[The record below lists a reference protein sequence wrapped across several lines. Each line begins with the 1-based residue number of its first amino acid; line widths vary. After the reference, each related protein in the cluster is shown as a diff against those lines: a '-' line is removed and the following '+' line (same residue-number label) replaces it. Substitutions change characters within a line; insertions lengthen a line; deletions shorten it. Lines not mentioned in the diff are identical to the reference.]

1 MEHSKAKDAGRKK
14 AIREK
19 ANALKDKPPRKAPT
33 KEVIKQAGRYHAI
46 ETAKKQLTEAQ
57 QAIAPDREQQ
67 PYTAADKVED
77 YAGSI
82 VHEAVQLPVSTL
94 EHRRQAAKKNAFH
107 RETQKASAS
116 SLKKPSPKYL
126 MRREAVMKYKRKHQA
141 EKQNSFHHETQFEPD
156 EAEKSAER
164 TKEQMRRS
172 YVREVREQTD
182 YHTTEKDAV
191 EQPFS
196 RGSSAHNPK
205 RREKIARAQHITS
218 TATQPNPTQ
227 STGQRQMALPRN
239 ASTVSTS
246 KAQLVKEQGRRYA
259 RNQAIQ
265 EIKTNTAKSLSGKA
279 ATASSDFFK
288 KLGTAITKAVTPSR
302 ETLLYAAGALVL
314 IIIPFVVI
322 MGVASMLTSTGE
334 GRSAYVPVSAEVEAY
349 RPLIRLYAAQHGIPE
364 YEDLIA
370 AVMMQESG
378 GQGTDPMQ
386 CSECGFNTRYPH
398 YPNGITDPEYSIDV
412 GIQNLADCMHLSRVE
427 SPIDLDRIF
436 LALQGYN
443 YGSGYISWAL
453 ANYGG
458 YSELNAI
465 EFSDMM
471 AARIGSSG
479 YGDKAYVSHVLRYYP
494 IGRSFMGEGNAAMV
508 AVAQSQIGNVGGAPY
523 WSWWGLDY
531 RVEWCAIFVSWCAD
545 QCGYLDAG
553 VLPKMEGVR
562 PYVDWFIERGQWQG
576 RDYKPSPGDIIFFD
590 WESDGLADHV
600 GIVENVGNGCVY
612 TVEGNAGDKCVE
624 SSYRLEDNVITG
636 YGVPHY

>member
-1 MEHSKAKDAGRKK
+1 MEHSKAKEAGRKK
-14 AIREK
+14 TIREK

-33 KEVIKQAGRYHAI
+33 KEAIKQAGRYHAI
-46 ETAKKQLTEAQ
+46 ETAKMQFSEAQ

-67 PYTAADKVED
+67 PYTAVDKVED

-82 VHEAVQLPVSTL
+82 VNEAVQLPVSTL
-94 EHRRQAAKKNAFH
+94 ERSGRDAKKNAFH

-126 MRREAVMKYKRKHQA
+126 MRREAVKKYKRKHQA
-141 EKQNSFHHETQFEPD
+141 EKHNSFHHETQFEPD

-191 EQPFS
+191 ELPFS

-218 TATQPNPTQ
+218 TAAQPNPIR
-227 STGQRQMALPRN
+227 STGQRQTALPRN

-265 EIKTNTAKSLSGKA
+265 EIKTNTTKRLSGKA
-279 ATASSDFFK
+279 ARASGNFFT

-322 MGVASMLTSTGE
+322 MGVASMLTGSGE

-378 GQGTDPMQ
+378 GQGADPMQ

-412 GIQNLADCMHLSRVE
+412 GIQNLADCLHLSGVE
-427 SPIDLDRIF
+427 SPIDLDRIS

-471 AARIGSSG
+471 AARIGSAG

-494 IGRSFMGEGNAAMV
+494 IGRSFMGEGNVAMV
-508 AVAQSQIGNVGGAPY
+508 AVAQSQIGNVGGEPY
-523 WSWWGLDY
+523 WS
-531 RVEWCAIFVSWCAD
+531 
-545 QCGYLDAG
+545 
-553 VLPKMEGVR
+553 
-562 PYVDWFIERGQWQG
+562 
-576 RDYKPSPGDIIFFD
+576 
-590 WESDGLADHV
+590 
-600 GIVENVGNGCVY
+600 
-612 TVEGNAGDKCVE
+612 
-624 SSYRLEDNVITG
+624 
-636 YGVPHY
+636 